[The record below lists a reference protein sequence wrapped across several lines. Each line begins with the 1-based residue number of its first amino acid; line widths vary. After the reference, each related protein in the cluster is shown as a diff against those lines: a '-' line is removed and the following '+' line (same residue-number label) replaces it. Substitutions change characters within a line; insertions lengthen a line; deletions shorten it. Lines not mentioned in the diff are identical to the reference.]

1 MNKSSD
7 VNAVDVKSQA
17 MLAQK
22 AGKTLSMLTTSE
34 KNEALNI
41 IADELEKEYD
51 LILTENQVDLQ
62 NGKEKGFDEA
72 FMDRLQLTKE
82 RIENFSNGLREV
94 AKLDDPV
101 GDVLSEWTMDNGLN
115 VKQVR
120 VPLGVIGMIYE
131 ARPNVTVDATGLALK
146 SGNAIILKGGSSA
159 LISNKAIVSVIHRA
173 LGKTK
178 IPRDAV
184 QFIATTDRSATEQL
198 FTLNKYVD
206 VLIPRGGGSLIQ
218 TVVNNATVP
227 VLETGVGNVHIY
239 IDKEAD
245 VEKSLSIIINAKT
258 DRPAVCNALETL
270 IVHREWFSEHS
281 DNLISKLTDYGI
293 TVYGDA
299 EALEVIPNAEKAE
312 EKDWAEEYL
321 GLGLAV
327 KIVGDVQQ
335 AIEHIE
341 TYGTKHSEAI
351 ITENQQT
358 ADLFL
363 QQIDAAAVYH
373 NASTRFTDGEALG
386 FGAEIGISTQ
396 KLHARGPM
404 GLPALTTT
412 KYCIKGNGQI
422 R

>member
-22 AGKTLSMLTTSE
+22 AGKSLSMLTTSE

-101 GDVLSEWTMDNGLN
+101 GDVLSEWTMENGLN

-245 VEKSLSIIINAKT
+245 VEKALSIIINAKT